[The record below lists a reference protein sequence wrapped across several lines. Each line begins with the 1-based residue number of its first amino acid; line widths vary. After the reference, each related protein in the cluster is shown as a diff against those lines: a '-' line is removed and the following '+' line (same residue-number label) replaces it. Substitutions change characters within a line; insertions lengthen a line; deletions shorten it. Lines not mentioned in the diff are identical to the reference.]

1 MSPVMDNEQIIK
13 QFKHWV
19 IDQSCLQ
26 CLHWKEKEEICGL
39 FKQRPPAKVIVV
51 GCEKHEFIPF

>member
-1 MSPVMDNEQIIK
+1 MDNEQIIK

-19 IDQSCLQ
+19 VDQSCLQ
-26 CLHWKEKEEICGL
+26 CLHWKEKEEMCGL
-39 FKQRPPAKVIVV
+39 FKQRPPAKIIVV